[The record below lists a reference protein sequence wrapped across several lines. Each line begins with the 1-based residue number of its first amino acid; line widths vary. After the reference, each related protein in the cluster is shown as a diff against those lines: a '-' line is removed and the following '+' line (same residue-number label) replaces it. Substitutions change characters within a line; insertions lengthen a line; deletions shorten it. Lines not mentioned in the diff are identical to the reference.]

1 VSVNGLILH
10 FPPGGTGTYTLDQSC
25 EGNLTFNDS
34 GVHYDIFVRAN
45 GREIEMIE
53 TDANS
58 VLNGTAEKLHRAKE
72 TNTTADNQN
81 RTMKTISL
89 LAAMLVPALFAGP
102 TLAGNQVTLKASWA
116 SVETY
121 EVQFPILFVTG
132 NATQLGRYTATYE
145 EQVDIGVN
153 FGSSVGTITLFAA
166 NGDSIFA
173 IQTGQGDPTPDDPNI
188 ISIVEVST
196 ITGGTGRF
204 TGATGSFTIERLV
217 DETTGIS
224 SGSFSGTVSSPGIH

>member
-1 VSVNGLILH
+1 
-10 FPPGGTGTYTLDQSC
+10 
-25 EGNLTFNDS
+25 
-34 GVHYDIFVRAN
+34 
-45 GREIEMIE
+45 
-53 TDANS
+53 
-58 VLNGTAEKLHRAKE
+58 
-72 TNTTADNQN
+72 
-81 RTMKTISL
+81 
-89 LAAMLVPALFAGP
+89 MLVTALFAGP
-102 TLAGNQVTLKASWA
+102 TLAGNQVTFKGSWA

-121 EVQFPILFVTG
+121 EVQFPILFVTGTATG

-173 IQTGQGDPTPDDPNI
+173 TQTGQGDPTPDDPNI

-204 TGATGSFTIERLV
+204 AGATGTFMIERLV
-217 DETTGIS
+217 DQTTGIS